1 MELIKHMVVN
11 VLGGIY
17 DSAEIFY
24 EDGTRRYIDGFENV
38 SKAISQFSME
48 TGMDVRDLMRDDT
61 KIAYVKVMAKPEE
74 TSVET
79 ESYVEEKENKEEVS
93 NSVIVIENK
102 EEPKAEEIKAEKPKT
117 ESMKKFAA
125 KEIIKLT
132 AGVLAIVTLASG
144 ITYSLVKK
152 KFTSEPKN
160 NKQTYDGFS
169 VSRNSGSA
177 NNTYNANLDKTY
189 SNVTEYLERST
200 TIVKNEP
207 ISEKEFFDTLN
218 ETNQIIFSGVE
229 ELKRFINGSRMQG
242 NIYNMAL
249 QEMFAQ
255 DSDEYKA
262 VEKFSNMRNNIL
274 NNAKNNQNRN
284 ATKNEIRDLI
294 NLYVDFG
301 YGAGKLAGT
310 NIQYYDLNDMARYII
325 LGIGSAYSQIDV
337 DYSKSMNG
345 LTYDRNFLMSD
356 SQEILNVMMQD
367 MELRIRRR

>member
-1 MELIKHMVVN
+1 MELIKHMIVN
-11 VLGGIY
+11 VLDGIY

-102 EEPKAEEIKAEKPKT
+102 EEPKAEEIKAEKPET
-117 ESMKKFAA
+117 ESMKKIAA

-207 ISEKEFFDTLN
+207 ISEKEFFNTLN

-229 ELKRFINGSRMQG
+229 ELTRFINGSRMQG

-249 QEMFAQ
+249 QEMFAK

-284 ATKNEIRDLI
+284 ATKNEIRNLI
-294 NLYVDFG
+294 NLYVDFV

-367 MELRIRRR
+367 MESRIRRR

>member
-1 MELIKHMVVN
+1 MELIKHMIVN
-11 VLGGIY
+11 VLDGIY

-102 EEPKAEEIKAEKPKT
+102 EEPKAEEIKTEKPKT

-229 ELKRFINGSRMQG
+229 ELTRFINGSRMQG

-249 QEMFAQ
+249 QEMFAK

-284 ATKNEIRDLI
+284 ATKNEIRNLI
-294 NLYVDFG
+294 NLYVDFV

-367 MELRIRRR
+367 MESRIRRR

>member
-1 MELIKHMVVN
+1 
-11 VLGGIY
+11 
-17 DSAEIFY
+17 
-24 EDGTRRYIDGFENV
+24 
-38 SKAISQFSME
+38 
-48 TGMDVRDLMRDDT
+48 
-61 KIAYVKVMAKPEE
+61 
-74 TSVET
+74 
-79 ESYVEEKENKEEVS
+79 
-93 NSVIVIENK
+93 
-102 EEPKAEEIKAEKPKT
+102 
-117 ESMKKFAA
+117 MKKFAA

-169 VSRNSGSA
+169 VSQNSGSA

-189 SNVTEYLERST
+189 SNATEYLERST

-207 ISEKEFFDTLN
+207 ISEKEFFNTLN

-229 ELKRFINGSRMQG
+229 ELTRFINGSRMQG

-249 QEMFAQ
+249 QEMFAK

-284 ATKNEIRDLI
+284 ATKNEIRNLI
-294 NLYVDFG
+294 NLYVDFV

-367 MELRIRRR
+367 MESRIRRR

>member
-11 VLGGIY
+11 VLDGIY

-102 EEPKAEEIKAEKPKT
+102 EEPKAEEIKAEKPET
-117 ESMKKFAA
+117 ESMKKIAA

-229 ELKRFINGSRMQG
+229 ELTRFINGSRMQG

-249 QEMFAQ
+249 QEMFAK

-284 ATKNEIRDLI
+284 ATKNEIRNLI
-294 NLYVDFG
+294 NLYVDFV

-367 MELRIRRR
+367 MESRIRRR